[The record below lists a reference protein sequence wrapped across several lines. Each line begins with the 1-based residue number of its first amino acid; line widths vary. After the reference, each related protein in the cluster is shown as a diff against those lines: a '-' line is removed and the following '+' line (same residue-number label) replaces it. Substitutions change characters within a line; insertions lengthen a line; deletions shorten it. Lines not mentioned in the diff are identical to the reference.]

1 MSRFTQTS
9 SFEYMGGSVPDP
21 DIVYYNASIVNNYT
35 DSLGVNQQAFLDPPI
50 RFNETRDTAI
60 VRDASKYQF
69 SIVRFVVNGAN
80 NDLPLFIPA
89 IQSGTG
95 QTDVNLTEY
104 QVALTWN
111 GTINGTVVAIA
122 PDPTA
127 VIYTPETLNKALAP
141 VPRSMA
147 NANYVGIWNNLT
159 QYVVGQIVF
168 YNPTQQYYTA
178 IAHPVIPP
186 AIQPPIPIGT
196 VPTNTT
202 YWFRSSPYDGSS
214 QDLSTR
220 YYWVYSYSHWISL
233 VNQAFNTANET
244 LRLAYNVL
252 RGGGTPYTTY
262 ALWIVD
268 YPAPVMLLEPDTD
281 PARFVIRVPSTYLPP
296 TEQQQLATPPVGTPV
311 SQFLFFNVNMN
322 GIFNNF
328 NNYYING
335 VEVYNPGPGGVPN
348 YLSIPPT
355 WWLNPVSTTP
365 YKPGYTN
372 RLVAEIKGQG
382 DNLVKYTSTILTQE
396 YTGVWVILNQDYNST
411 STLWSPIES
420 IVFCS
425 TLLPIQNEATAP
437 PNTLGTFNTGNSAA
451 TSKSAFQPIITDIA
465 LDLSQSGSDYRK
477 MIYYAPQAEYRM
489 ADFQNSKQDIRNIDV
504 QVFWKNRLDN
514 NLYPLSMFNLSSVSI
529 KIMFRKKMAL
539 SKSEQMGS

>member
-35 DSLGVNQQAFLDPPI
+35 DSLSVNQQAFLDPPI
-50 RFNETRDTAI
+50 RFNETRDTPI

-111 GTINGTVVAIA
+111 GTIGGVVVALA
-122 PDPTA
+122 PDPTP

-147 NANYVGIWNNLT
+147 NPNYAGVWNALT
-159 QYVVGQIVF
+159 QYQLGQIVF
-168 YNPTQQYYTA
+168 YTPTQSYYTGQ
-178 IAHPVIPP
+178 V
-186 AIQPPIPIGT
+186 QSGLVVPIPIGT
-196 VPTNTT
+196 LPTNTAF
-202 YWFRSSPYDGSS
+202 WVRSSPNDGSS

-220 YYWVYSYSHWISL
+220 YYWVYTYSHWVSL
-233 VNQAFNTANET
+233 VNQALDTANVA
-244 LRLAYNVL
+244 LWNAYNA
-252 RGGGTPYTTY
+252 TPGSGATYPTY
-262 ALWIVD
+262 ASWIVD
-268 YPAPVMLLEPDTD
+268 YPTPVMLLEPDTD
-281 PARFVIRVPSTYLPP
+281 PARFLIRVPSTYLPP
-296 TEQQQLATPPVGTPV
+296 SQQQQLATPPAGTPV

-322 GIFNNF
+322 GLFNNF

-335 VEVYNPGPGGVPN
+335 QQVYNPGPGGVPN

-355 WWLNPVSTTP
+355 WWLNPATTTN
-365 YKPGYTN
+365 YKAGYTN
-372 RLVAEIKGQG
+372 RLEVAIKGQG
-382 DNLVKYTSTILTQE
+382 DNLVQFTSTLLTQT
-396 YTGVWVILNQDYNST
+396 YTGVWVVLNQDYAST

-437 PNTLGTFNTGNSAA
+437 PNALGTFNTGNSAA

-465 LDLSQSGSDYRK
+465 LDLSTSGSDYRK
-477 MIYYAPQAEYRM
+477 MIYYAPAAEYRM

-504 QVFWKNRLDN
+504 QVFWRNRLDN
-514 NLYPLSMFNLSSVSI
+514 NLIPLSMFNLSSVSI
-529 KIMFRKKMAL
+529 KIMFRKKA
-539 SKSEQMGS
+539 SYARSE